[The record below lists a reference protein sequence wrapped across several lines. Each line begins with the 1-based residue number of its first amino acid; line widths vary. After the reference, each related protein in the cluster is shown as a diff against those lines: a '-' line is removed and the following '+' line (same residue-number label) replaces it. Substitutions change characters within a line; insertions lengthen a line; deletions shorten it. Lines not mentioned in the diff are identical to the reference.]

1 MAMTRAQLRAQIQRN
16 RRDPA
21 ALLHSITEYDD
32 AINEAIRQIPEPL
45 WRLNVDTSLTTVED
59 TRRYALAALTDITQP
74 WQVCRVW
81 VESSDDHYYQIGRWE
96 VEDDLGTLYLV
107 LDEDPSAADRTIK
120 LEYWQAH
127 ATLASDTG
135 ALGTH
140 TFDDDWIIY
149 KATALLLMEADR
161 DAEDAKAVQA
171 DLALFDGM
179 RAQRERIL
187 LARRDRAATK
197 TRTQVWD

>member
-21 ALLHSITEYDD
+21 ALLHSITDYDD

-45 WRLNVDTSLTTVED
+45 WRLSVDSSLTTVAE
-59 TRRYALAALTDITQP
+59 TRRYSLASLTDITQP
-74 WQVCRVW
+74 WQVRRVW
-81 VESSDDHYYQIGRWE
+81 VEGDDGHYYQIGRWE
-96 VEDDLGTLYLV
+96 IEDDLGTLYLV
-107 LDEDPSAADRTIK
+107 LDEDPPAADRTIK
-120 LEYWQAH
+120 LEYYAAH
-127 ATLASDTG
+127 AALSSDAT
-135 ALGTH
+135 AH
-140 TFDDDWIIY
+140 TFDDDWLVY
-149 KATALLLMEADR
+149 KATAIMLMEADR

-187 LARRDRAATK
+187 LARRNRTATK
-197 TRTQVWD
+197 TRTQVWS

>member
-21 ALLHSITEYDD
+21 ALLHSITDYDD

-45 WRLNVDTSLTTVED
+45 WRLSVDNTLTTVAE
-59 TRRYALAALTDITQP
+59 TRRYSLAAITAIDEP
-74 WQVCRVW
+74 WQVYRVW
-81 VESSDDHYYQIGRWE
+81 MEGDDDHYYQIGRWE
-96 VEDDLGTLYLV
+96 VYEDVTLLLV
-107 LDEDPSAADRTIK
+107 LDEDPPAADRTIK
-120 LEYWQAH
+120 LEYYAAH
-127 ATLASDTG
+127 AALSSDAT
-135 ALGTH
+135 AH

-149 KATALLLMEADR
+149 KATAIMLMEADR

>member
-21 ALLHSITEYDD
+21 ALLHSITDYDD

-45 WRLNVDTSLTTVED
+45 WRLSVNSTLTTVAE
-59 TRRYALAALTDITQP
+59 TRRYSLATITAIDEP
-74 WQVCRVW
+74 WQVHRVW
-81 VESSDDHYYQIGRWE
+81 MEGDDDHYYQIGRWE
-96 VEDDLGTLYLV
+96 VHEDVTLLLV
-107 LDEDPSAADRTIK
+107 LDEDPPAADRTIK
-120 LEYWQAH
+120 LEYYAAH
-127 ATLASDTG
+127 AALAADVT
-135 ALGTH
+135 TH

-149 KATALLLMEADR
+149 KATALMLMEADR
-161 DAEDAKAVQA
+161 DAEDAKVVQA